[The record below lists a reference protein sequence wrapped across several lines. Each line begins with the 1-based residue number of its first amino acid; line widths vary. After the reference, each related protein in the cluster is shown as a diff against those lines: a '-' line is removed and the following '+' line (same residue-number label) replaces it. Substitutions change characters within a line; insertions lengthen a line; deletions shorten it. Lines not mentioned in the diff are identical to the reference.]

1 MKISIKSPSVSQLRK
16 LKQGSE
22 IRVKNGDDVVLECK
36 DVKMFEDIK
45 KCFNKG
51 KTYTILYNT
60 QTNIIISSSKN
71 SSTKQQLI
79 DTDDN
84 NIEQH
89 IIECSEE
96 KSEESREDKE
106 IVEKILEIIHTI
118 NTVDEYMNFSNTLF
132 DNEDK
137 FKNKTILST
146 IMTLKTLKSNT
157 PYLISYNQYHMISV
171 EILKNL
177 KEII

>member
-1 MKISIKSPSVSQLRK
+1 MKISIKAPSVSQLRK
-16 LKQGSE
+16 LKQGLE
-22 IRVKNGDDVVLECK
+22 IRVKHGDDVMLECN
-36 DVKMFEDIK
+36 DDNLFEDIK

-60 QTNIIISSSKN
+60 QTKIIISSSKN

-79 DTDDN
+79 DTHD

-89 IIECSEE
+89 LIECNEE
-96 KSEESREDKE
+96 KIEESREDKE
-106 IVEKILEIIHTI
+106 IVEKISEIIDTI
-118 NTVDEYMNFSNTLF
+118 NSEDEYMNFSNTLF

-137 FKNKTILST
+137 FKDKTILST

-177 KEII
+177 KKII